1 MAFVVVICLAILDP
15 KNGKLKL
22 STKTMKHKVKYYLVG
37 FNLFV
42 QLLISF
48 INLILFN
55 FFLRIKSITKSL

>member
-48 INLILFN
+48 II
-55 FFLRIKSITKSL
+55 